1 MAARPIDAAEG
12 YRLFLRHGG
21 AVELDE
27 INEYL
32 SGLGLR
38 KVSPRMLLHYRRLH
52 RHGYESYIPI
62 NRLDIALA
70 GEDAWSD
77 ELRARYSEISES
89 FPAEITWDARTYPAV
104 VESLGAASAT
114 ATSDASPPAG
124 TSLVLRLI
132 TTGIAR
138 TGKVVRVDPHSGRFH
153 IAFDP
158 YTSVPVAPR
167 DSPYQ
172 ATLRFALADEAESL
186 AAVADLM
193 LNLDRVLVRSTSP
206 EGVLVRVSRLSLN
219 TPLEI
224 LLVGGPILTGAVYL
238 LKKVTEIRKSWYEG
252 TKAKYEAEG
261 IQLDNEQK
269 RRNAQLETDRALST
283 ALNAEL
289 SEVEDTPLLDQISTP
304 QLPKGD
310 PDSSERRRLVEA
322 AQSAT
327 ELPIDLAAE
336 LEEPDRVDDGGGDD
350 SLDSG

>member
-12 YRLFLRHGG
+12 YRLFLRHEG
-21 AVELDE
+21 AVEFDE

-32 SGLGLR
+32 LGLSLR
-38 KVSPRMLLHYRRLH
+38 PVSPRMLIHFRRLY

-70 GEDAWSD
+70 GEYAWSD
-77 ELRARYSEISES
+77 ELRARYSEVSQT

-114 ATSDASPPAG
+114 ATSDAPPPAG
-124 TSLVLRLI
+124 TSLVLRLV

-138 TGKVVRVDPHSGRFH
+138 TGKVVRADPHSGRFH

-186 AAVADLM
+186 AAVTDLM
-193 LNLDRVLVRSTSP
+193 LKLDRVLVRSTSP
-206 EGVLVRVSRLSLN
+206 QEVLVRVSRLSLN

-224 LLVGGPILTGAVYL
+224 LLVGGPVLAAAVYL
-238 LKKVTEIRKSWYEG
+238 LKQITEIRQSWYEG

-269 RRNAQLETDRALST
+269 RRNAQLEADRALSRG
-283 ALNAEL
+283 LDAEL
-289 SEVEDTPLLDQISTP
+289 GEVEDTPLLDQISTP
-304 QLPKGD
+304 TMPKGD
-310 PDSSERRRLVEA
+310 PGSAERHRLVEA
-322 AQSAT
+322 AQSAI
-327 ELPIDLAAE
+327 ELPTDLVAE
-336 LEEPDRVDDGGGDD
+336 LEEPDTVDDGGGDD
-350 SLDSG
+350 A